1 MRKAVLAVVIIVALL
16 AVIVLV
22 DGFRSESCQCQYI
35 GPCEFDAQGGYR
47 YYQCGGSCAAY
58 SSWHYYPRCLDPN
71 YKPRQLLS

>member
-1 MRKAVLAVVIIVALL
+1 MRKAVLAIVFIVALL

-22 DGFRSESCQCQYI
+22 DGFRDSCQCQYI
-35 GPCEFDAQGGYR
+35 GPCEVDETGSYR